1 MSVLNWQVNSSSN
14 YVSFSIVMTQIYPVN
29 FKLISFLVPI
39 KVPIFRLSNMLYWK
53 FAKFLKS
60 LLKAQVIFPSNV
72 ASIFSTT
79 KHNYPM
85 LFLAQT
91 LYTLFK
97 RNRLK
102 CKFFRFS
109 NTRVKIRQIPHVKF
123 ELTSQFLSKFC
134 IIVISNFVIVF
145 WKYSLS
151 ILATPRS
158 SVYYFIVTSSTI
170 FFFSFIFFFFIKKCN
185 PRWLRFLVK
194 VLDFQSR
201 GPILKTTGWLQGWLS
216 LSSLRGR

>member
-14 YVSFSIVMTQIYPVN
+14 YVSFFIVMTQIYPVN

-60 LLKAQVIFPSNV
+60 LLKAQVSFPSNV

-79 KHNYPM
+79 KHNSSM

-123 ELTSQFLSKFC
+123 ELTSQFLFKFC
-134 IIVISNFVIVF
+134 VILHCPDTKLPCKF
-145 WKYSLS
+145 
-151 ILATPRS
+151 
-158 SVYYFIVTSSTI
+158 
-170 FFFSFIFFFFIKKCN
+170 
-185 PRWLRFLVK
+185 
-194 VLDFQSR
+194 
-201 GPILKTTGWLQGWLS
+201 
-216 LSSLRGR
+216 